1 MKVLIGESQKDKLI
15 GNILEKNGVEIDYGY
30 GSRIKETSG
39 KVFDSVEV
47 TVRYRDWSK
56 TQYKQIWFETNGN
69 DVGKV
74 DGFNNFIGIANEFE
88 FIPKELVMEYFIGN
102 AKNYLERILP
112 LINLKDKR

>member
-1 MKVLIGESQKDKLI
+1 MKIILSESHRDKMI
-15 GNILEKNGVEIDYGY
+15 EGILDRRGIEIDYGY
-30 GSRIKETSG
+30 GLRVEETSG

-47 TVRYRDWSK
+47 TVRYRNWPK

-69 DVGKV
+69 DVVKV
-74 DGFNNFIGIANEFE
+74 DGFNSFIGIANEFE
-88 FIPKELVMEYFIGN
+88 FLPKELVMEYFIEN